1 MQPTLCS
8 RCHKNMAVVFIQK
21 IEQGQTK
28 NEGLCLKCAKE
39 LGIKPVED
47 MMQKMGITDEDL
59 EGLTNEMMSAFGGAE
74 GLEGLMP
81 QEESEEEDEEGKTA
95 TFPFLN
101 KLFGSSPS
109 TPPSSPGEGGRSS
122 SGREEKTTG
131 KSERQPKRKFLENYC
146 ISLSQKAA
154 DGKLDCIVGREEE
167 IQRTIQILNRRQKN
181 NPCLIG
187 EPGVGKTAIAEGLA
201 QRIYEKQVPYKLLEK
216 EVYLLDLTA
225 LVAGTQF
232 RGQFESRMKGLIEEI
247 KKLGNIILVI
257 DEVHNLVGA
266 GDAEGSM
273 NAANILKPALS
284 RGEIQVIGATTLTE
298 YRKHIE
304 KDSALER
311 RFQPVVVEEPSIED
325 AVKIIEGV
333 APYYEK
339 YHFVSVSKELC
350 RQAVLMSERYI
361 NDRFLPDKAID
372 LIDEACSDVNLHNQ
386 SLAREGEVRKELDAL
401 AKERDTLVADA
412 NDREYKRQNNLKTN
426 EQRQAECRR
435 DLAKLSGEHDA
446 LSSVGDQEAGL
457 RDNER
462 EQARLQRELNNLIR
476 DRETMISAGQE
487 DDQYARLASIKSREV
502 QLQEELDRLDAQSA
516 PPLTVEHLARVIEL
530 WTKIPASSIQ
540 EAEYERLAKLED
552 RLKSHVI
559 GQDEAVHAVS
569 AAVRRGRVG
578 IASKRK
584 PVSFIFVGST
594 GVGKT
599 ELVKRLS
606 QDLFHSP
613 ESLIR
618 LDMSEFMEKFS
629 VSRIIG
635 SPPGYVGYDE
645 AGQLTEKV
653 RRKPYCVVL
662 FDEIEKAHPDVL
674 NILLQILDDGHI
686 TDAQGR
692 NVNFENT
699 VIVMTS
705 NAGSDTKSSGSVGFG
720 GSANDQGRERAMKA
734 LESFLRPEF
743 INRVDEIVY
752 FNKLSEENFKEIAG
766 IMLGELRDAMAGKEI
781 VFSWD
786 DSLLDYLVKQ
796 SYSLTYGA
804 RNLRRQIQKDLED
817 AITTYLIDHYQQSI
831 THIKAT
837 VQDGAVTLQTQE
849 DVETAVLLPPVPVGE
864 HQE

>member
-8 RCHKNMAVVFIQK
+8 RCHKNVAVIFIQK
-21 IEQGQTK
+21 MEGGTTK
-28 NEGLCLKCAKE
+28 SEGLCLKCAKE
-39 LGIKPVED
+39 MGIKPVED
-47 MMQKMGITDEDL
+47 MMQKMGISDEDL

-74 GLEGLMP
+74 GMEGLMSA
-81 QEESEEEDEEGKTA
+81 EEADEDEEDEGKTA

-101 KLFGSSPS
+101 KLFGSAQSPQAQ
-109 TPPSSPGEGGRSS
+109 PPEREQPRAERGDKDKKGE
-122 SGREEKTTG
+122 K
-131 KSERQPKRKFLENYC
+131 QPKRKFLENYC
-146 ISLSQKAA
+146 ISLTQKAA
-154 DGKLDCIVGREEE
+154 DGKLDRIIGRDEE

-201 QRIYEKQVPYKLLEK
+201 QKIYQRDVPYKLLDK

-257 DEVHNLVGA
+257 DEVHNIVGA

-298 YRKHIE
+298 YRKYIE

-311 RFQPVVVEEPSIED
+311 RFQPVMVEEPSID
-325 AVKIIEGV
+325 DSIRIIQGI

-339 YHFVSVSKELC
+339 YHFVSISPEMC
-350 RQAVLMSERYI
+350 RLAVTMSERYI
-361 NDRFLPDKAID
+361 TDRFLPDKAID
-372 LIDEACSDVNLHNQ
+372 LIDEACSDVNLHNKT
-386 SLAREGEVRKELDAL
+386 LAREVEVKKELEAL
-401 AKERDTLVADA
+401 EKERENLMVEA
-412 NDREYKRQNNLKTN
+412 NDRDYKRQTTLKNN
-426 EQRQAECRR
+426 EQRQTEIR
-435 DLAKLSGEHDA
+435 
-446 LSSVGDQEAGL
+446 
-457 RDNER
+457 
-462 EQARLQRELNNLIR
+462 RELNKLTAEHDSLMGNPATTEALAANEQRQSNFRRELENLAGEREKLLSDEGSSR
-476 DRETMISAGQE
+476 DYE
-487 DDQYARLASIKSREV
+487 RLASIKSREI
-502 QLQEELDRLDAQSA
+502 QLQDELNKLEAQSA

-530 WTKIPASSIQ
+530 WTKIPASQIQ

-552 RLKSHVI
+552 RLKEHLI
-559 GQDEAVHAVS
+559 GQDEAVHAVA

-599 ELVKRLS
+599 ELVKRLAM
-606 QDLFHSP
+606 DMFHSP

-618 LDMSEFMEKFS
+618 LDMSEFMEKFA

-653 RRKPYCVVL
+653 RRKPYCVIL

-674 NILLQILDDGHI
+674 NILLQILDDGRI
-686 TDAQGR
+686 TDAHGR
-692 NVNFENT
+692 TVNFENT

-705 NAGSDTKSSGSVGFG
+705 NAGSNTKSGSVGFART
-720 GSANDQGRERAMKA
+720 ANEQGRERAMKA
-734 LESFLRPEF
+734 LQEFLRPEF

-752 FNKLSEENFKEIAG
+752 FNQLTEDNFKAIAAL
-766 IMLGELRDAMAGKEI
+766 MLQELQDSLAEKGI
-781 VFSWD
+781 VFTWQ
-786 DSLLDYLVKQ
+786 DSLLDYLVKK
-796 SYSLTYGA
+796 SYSAAYGA
-804 RNLRRQIQKDLED
+804 RNLRRLIQKELED
-817 AITTYLIDHYQQSI
+817 AIASRIIDSWQHPVARLDAAS
-831 THIKAT
+831 
-837 VQDGAVTLQTQE
+837 DGEQL
-849 DVETAVLLPPVPVGE
+849 VLSAL
-864 HQE
+864 

>member
-8 RCHKNMAVVFIQK
+8 RCHKNVAVIFIQK
-21 IEQGQTK
+21 LEGGVTK
-28 NEGLCLKCAKE
+28 SEGLCLKCAKE

-47 MMQKMGITDEDL
+47 MMQKMGISDEDL

-74 GLEGLMP
+74 GMEGLVP
-81 QEESEEEDEEGKTA
+81 SEDADQDEEDEGKTA

-101 KLFGSSPS
+101 KLFGSAQNPQPQ
-109 TPPSSPGEGGRSS
+109 PPERD
-122 SGREEKTTG
+122 SGRPDKDKKG
-131 KSERQPKRKFLENYC
+131 DKPPKRKFLENYC
-146 ISLSQKAA
+146 ISLTQKAS
-154 DGKLDCIVGREEE
+154 DGKLDNIIGRDEE

-201 QRIYEKQVPYKLLEK
+201 QKIYQRDVPYKLLDK

-257 DEVHNLVGA
+257 DEVHNIVGA

-298 YRKHIE
+298 YRKYIE

-311 RFQPVVVEEPSIED
+311 RFQPVIVEEPSIED
-325 AVKIIEGV
+325 SVKILWGI

-339 YHFVSVSKELC
+339 YHFVSISPEIC
-350 RQAVLMSERYI
+350 RLAVTMSERYI
-361 NDRFLPDKAID
+361 TDRYLPDKAID
-372 LIDEACSDVNLHNQ
+372 LIDEACSDVNLHNKA
-386 SLAREGEVRKELDAL
+386 LAREVEVKKELEAL
-401 AKERDTLVADA
+401 GQERENLMVEA
-412 NDREYKRQNNLKTN
+412 NDRDYKRQTALKNNEGRQSEIRRELSKLAAEHDSLMGNPATTEALGAN
-426 EQRQAECRR
+426 ERRQATFRR
-435 DLAKLSGEHDA
+435 ELDNLS
-446 LSSVGDQEAGL
+446 Q
-457 RDNER
+457 ER
-462 EQARLQRELNNLIR
+462 ERLLADQGGNR
-476 DRETMISAGQE
+476 DYE
-487 DDQYARLASIKSREV
+487 RLAAIKSREM
-502 QLQEELDRLDAQSA
+502 QLQDELNKLDAQSA
-516 PPLTVEHLARVIEL
+516 PPLTVAHLARVIEL
-530 WTKIPASSIQ
+530 WTKIPASQIQ

-552 RLKSHVI
+552 RLKEHLI
-559 GQDEAVHAVS
+559 GQDEAVHAVA

-599 ELVKRLS
+599 ELVKRLAM
-606 QDLFHSP
+606 DMFHSP

-618 LDMSEFMEKFS
+618 LDMSEFMEKFA

-653 RRKPYCVVL
+653 RRKPYCVIL

-705 NAGSDTKSSGSVGFG
+705 NAGSDARASAGSVGFG
-720 GSANDQGRERAMKA
+720 RTADQQGKERAMKA

-752 FNKLSEENFKEIAG
+752 FNKLTEDNFKAIAA
-766 IMLGELRDAMAGKEI
+766 IMLGELRDTLKEKGI
-781 VFSWD
+781 TFTWD
-786 DSLLDYLVKQ
+786 EALLDHLVRK
-796 SYSLTYGA
+796 SYSQTYGA

-817 AITTYLIDHYQQSI
+817 DIATKLIDSYLHPIAAIHATSDGEKAVI
-831 THIKAT
+831 TA
-837 VQDGAVTLQTQE
+837 E
-849 DVETAVLLPPVPVGE
+849 
-864 HQE
+864 